1 MNKDNEWLTVLAVE
15 KQTEIPNATIRRYI
29 RNHGHHLNIRK
40 KGKSYTIAPES
51 IPIVLDIRKQY
62 DDGKSLEQ
70 VEEILFQTGNPVTIT
85 VNADNKL
92 MTVNVGEALQDI
104 KKAMNEQNKLIESLI
119 DQMKKQQKYIDTRL
133 EERDRMLMVAIREN
147 QESRKQIAVATSNEN
162 EETTPIKDKK
172 WYEFWK
178 Q

>member
-51 IPIVLDIRKQY
+51 IPIVLNIRKQY

-70 VEEILFQTGNPVTIT
+70 VEETLFQTGNPVTIT
-85 VNADNKL
+85 VNADDKL
-92 MTVNVGEALQDI
+92 MTVNVGEALQDM
-104 KKAMNEQNKLIESLI
+104 KKAMNEQNKIIQSLVEH
-119 DQMKKQQKYIDTRL
+119 MHKQQEYIDTKL
-133 EERDRMLMVAIREN
+133 EERDRKLMAAIREN
-147 QESRKQIAVATSNEN
+147 QESRKQVAVTDHEH
-162 EETTPIKDKK
+162 EKTTFDNDKK

-178 Q
+178 

>member
-1 MNKDNEWLTVLAVE
+1 MNTDNEWLTVLAVE

-51 IPIVLDIRKQY
+51 IPIVLNIRKQY

-70 VEEILFQTGNPVTIT
+70 VEETLFQTGNPVTIT
-85 VNADNKL
+85 VNADDKL
-92 MTVNVGEALQDI
+92 MTVNVGEALQDM
-104 KKAMNEQNKLIESLI
+104 KKAMNEQNKIIQSLVEH
-119 DQMKKQQKYIDTRL
+119 MHKQQEYIDTKL
-133 EERDRMLMVAIREN
+133 EERDRKLMAAIREN
-147 QESRKQIAVATSNEN
+147 QEGRKQVAVTNHEQ
-162 EETTPIKDKK
+162 EKTTFDNDKK

-178 Q
+178 